1 MEIQDLRELEDIF
14 AKTVADRRLSRAE
27 RRALRAVFDE
37 LDPTP
42 EERAAYLGR
51 AFAAASEA
59 LSRRADRQV
68 LDWLLAVAKIVA
80 LPAGRRPGLP
90 AETAEALFEPRQDCA
105 ARLRSLIARSVASLE
120 ICVFTI
126 TDDSLARAILD
137 AHRRG
142 LRVRVTTDYEK
153 SLDRGSDVERL
164 QRQGVAVRFDQS
176 PDHMHHKFALFDRRL
191 VVTGSYN
198 WTRSAARNNHE
209 NIVVSDDGRLLQAF
223 GAEFDRLWAAFA
235 PP

>member
-1 MEIQDLRELEDIF
+1 MTRQSDLEEVF
-14 AKTVADRRLSRAE
+14 AKTAADRRLSRAE
-27 RRALRAVFDE
+27 RRALGLVVDE
-37 LDPTP
+37 LDPTS

-80 LPAGRRPGLP
+80 LPSDRRPGLP
-90 AETAEALFEPRQDCA
+90 AETAEALFEPRHDCA
-105 ARLRSLIARSVASLE
+105 ARLRSLISRSVARLE

-126 TDDSLARAILD
+126 TDDSLARAVLD

-142 LRVRVTTDYEK
+142 LTVRIVTDDEK
-153 SLDRGSDVERL
+153 SLDRGSDIDRL
-164 QRQGVAVRFDQS
+164 RRQGVTVRFDCS

-198 WTRSAARNNHE
+198 WTRSAALNNHE
-209 NIVVSDDGRLLQAF
+209 NIVVSDDVRLVEAF
-223 GAEFDRLWAAFA
+223 GDEFDRLWKDFA
-235 PP
+235 PRG